1 MKKAWLGAFSLLL
14 MSAVAAQTPGNPE
27 QGAKVFEQRCKSCHD
42 PAIERAPSKSELARR
57 PRGDIVTALTSGVMA
72 PMAQG
77 LSSGQIAAVAGYL
90 TPAPPTATAAV
101 AVPASENVCKSN
113 PPIKSSIADWASAT
127 ADDSS
132 SRYQANPGLKSKD
145 LAKLELKWA
154 FSMTGGG
161 QPTVVGEWLFVTN
174 RSGQFFALNAKSG
187 CVRWEV
193 DDVASRTAPLV
204 IRSTLS
210 PSGWMA
216 LVGLANR
223 VVKAFDAQSGTV
235 LWASEVLEAHPAASL
250 TGSLVVSGDQ
260 LFVPISS
267 IEEAFAMRKEYV
279 CCTFRGSVAALDL
292 KTGRLQWKTAMITAP
307 LQTVHRDGAAKDL
320 QGPAGASVW
329 ASPTVD
335 RKRGV
340 VYVVTGDSYTDV
352 DTNGSDAVVALDMKS
367 GRVKWRNQVTARD
380 NFVMGCGP
388 KSVTGNCPT
397 QMGPDYDFGATPI
410 LFDLPHGKQ
419 VLLAGQKSGIAYGFD
434 PDSGALLWK
443 TPVGDGS
450 ALGGVEW
457 GVAADRQ
464 YLYVPISDI
473 GRLLH
478 FNGPE
483 ADEPPGKPGI
493 YALDPA
499 NGRMV
504 WQHPAPKVPC
514 HYASDKDSGSECV
527 RSQSAA
533 PAAMPGAVFQGGV
546 DGWIRAYDSHTG
558 HILWE
563 YSTTAQTYDTVNGV
577 KGQPGGSIDGMGPTI
592 AGGML
597 YVLSGFNGAARIGSN
612 GVNVLLAF
620 GLPDAR

>member
-1 MKKAWLGAFSLLL
+1 MKKAWWGAFSLLL
-14 MSAVAAQTPGNPE
+14 ISTGAAQAPVSSE
-27 QGAKVFEQRCKSCHD
+27 QGAKIFDERCKSCHD
-42 PAIERAPSKSELARR
+42 PAIERAPSKSDLGRR
-57 PRGDIVTALTSGVMA
+57 PRGDIVSALTSGVMA

-77 LSSGQIAAVAGYL
+77 LSAEQIAAVASYL
-90 TPAPPTATAAV
+90 TPAAATANAV
-101 AVPASENVCKSN
+101 ATDPSGAACKSN
-113 PPIKSSIADWASAT
+113 PPIKAGSADWASAT
-127 ADDSS
+127 GEESS

-145 LAKLELKWA
+145 IPKLQLKWA

-161 QPTVVGEWLFVTN
+161 QPTVVGDWLFVTN
-174 RSGQFFALNAKSG
+174 RGGKLFALNAKSG
-187 CVRWEV
+187 CSFWEV

-210 PSGWMA
+210 PSGWVVF
-216 LVGLANR
+216 VGLTNR
-223 VVKAFDAQSGTV
+223 IVKAFDAQNGQA
-235 LWASEVLEAHPAASL
+235 LWASEVLDPHPAASL
-250 TGSLVVSGDQ
+250 TGSPVIAGNQ

-279 CCTFRGSVAALDL
+279 CCTFRGSLAALDVR
-292 KTGRLQWKTAMITAP
+292 TGKQLWKTAMITAP
-307 LQTVHRDGAAKDL
+307 LETVHKDGAAKDL
-320 QGPAGASVW
+320 QGPAGAAVW

-352 DTNGSDAVVALDMKS
+352 NTDGSDAIVALDMKTGS
-367 GRVKWRNQVTARD
+367 VKWRNQVTAGD

-434 PDSGALLWK
+434 PDTGALLWK

-464 YLYVPISDI
+464 SLFVPISDI

-478 FNGPE
+478 FNGPDV
-483 ADEPPGKPGI
+483 AEPPGKPGI

-499 NGRMV
+499 NGRMI
-504 WQHPAPKVPC
+504 WQHPAPDVPC
-514 HYASDKDSGSECV
+514 HYASDNDKTSKCV

-533 PAAMPGAVFQGGV
+533 PATMPGAVFQGGL

-558 HILWE
+558 KILWE

-592 AGGML
+592 AGGMV